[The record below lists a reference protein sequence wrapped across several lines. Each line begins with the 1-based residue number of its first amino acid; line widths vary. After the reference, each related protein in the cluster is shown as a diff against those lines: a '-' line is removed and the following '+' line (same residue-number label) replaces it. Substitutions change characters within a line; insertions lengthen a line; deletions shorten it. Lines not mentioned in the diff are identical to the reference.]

1 MKLATVL
8 FAFGV
13 TVVVAGALAFRLPR
27 LDKRPMHCDEAN
39 QAKRAATLLETGQ
52 YRYDP
57 KDHHGPS
64 LYYLTLP
71 ALWLAGADD
80 FAHTT
85 EPMFRIVPVVF
96 GVAMVLLLVLVADGI
111 GRPAAL
117 VAGVLLAISPA
128 MVFYSRY
135 YIQEMLLVFFTAG
148 AIACGWRWWR
158 SRGVVEAIGWAIAT
172 GACVGLMHATKET
185 WVLAAAAATGGLA
198 ATALWSRGR
207 DVRSAAVPAANE
219 QARSAA
225 VPAAIAAEET
235 QACGRD
241 TRAPSPLHPAACGRD
256 ARAPIR
262 DARALGLSPA
272 LAIAALLAVLAAIV
286 VTVLFYSSFGSNWGG
301 PIDSLL
307 AYGGYAERGTE
318 GGLHRNPAWFY
329 LARLAFFRPAKGF
342 FWSEGLIVG
351 LAAVGCLA
359 ALSRRGL
366 AEPQRGFCRFLAFY
380 TLLLTALYSAIPYK
394 TPWCMLSFL
403 DGMILLAGVGAW
415 ALIRWMPGWTL
426 KIVVAG
432 LLVVG
437 AGQLARQSYFLNY
450 RLDADV
456 RNPYVYAHSSPDVV
470 NLANQ
475 LERLAAAAPA
485 GHGMVIHV
493 VTPENFW
500 PLPWYLRRFDPERM
514 GYWQDAQQWVEKT
527 VGQPPPEVIVLT
539 ADVQPTVDAHLA
551 AAYNKQMIYGLQPGV
566 LLSVYVREDV
576 WNAFLAAQ

>member
-57 KDHHGPS
+57 AEHHGPS

-96 GVAMVLLLVLVADGI
+96 GVALVLLLVLVADGI

-135 YIQEMLLVFFTAG
+135 YVQEMLLVFFTAG

-158 SRGVVEAIGWAIAT
+158 SRGIVGAIGWAIAA

-185 WVLAAAAATGGLA
+185 WVLAAAAAVGGLA
-198 ATALWSRGR
+198 ATALWSRWR
-207 DVRSAAVPAANE
+207 DLRSAAVPAANE
-219 QARSAA
+219 QARSEAAPAANEQAGSAA
-225 VPAAIAAEET
+225 VSAAGE
-235 QACGRD
+235 RD
-241 TRAPSPLHPAACGRD
+241 ARAPSPLHPAACGRD
-256 ARAPIR
+256 ARDPMR
-262 DARALGLSPA
+262 DARAIG
-272 LAIAALLAVLAAIV
+272 ALLAALAAIV
-286 VTVLFYSSFGSNWGG
+286 VTVLFYTSFGANGSGLA
-301 PIDSLL
+301 DSLL
-307 AYGGYAERGTE
+307 AYGGYAERGTQ
-318 GGLHRNPAWFY
+318 GGDHSNPAWFY
-329 LARLAFFRPAKGF
+329 LERLAFFRPAKGF
-342 FWSEGLIVG
+342 FWSEALIVG
-351 LAAVGCLA
+351 LAVVGCVA
-359 ALSRRGL
+359 ALTRRGL

-380 TLLLTALYSAIPYK
+380 TLLLTAFYSAIPYK

-500 PLPWYLRRFDPERM
+500 PLPWYLRRFDPERI
-514 GYWQDAQQWVEKT
+514 GYWQDAKDWVRQT
-527 VGQPPPEVIVLT
+527 SGQPAPEVIIST
-539 ADVQPTVDAHLA
+539 PDVQPTVDSHLR
-551 AAYNKQMIYGLQPGV
+551 AAYNQQMIYGLQPGV